1 VSSPIDHKEA
11 QPHCGCNKVLKTFDF
26 TLTSLKKNIP
36 IGCEQMSPS
45 SMLANM
51 AVSICKEVSMDTLL
65 PSQMELDAFNSMMTV
80 ALPFPPV
87 PVMCLTVTDT
97 TDAYASSHDVLGSA
111 ISSSLIGEDYTRR
124 LDAGDIQ
131 KNKHSILMKL
141 NHEVSDIWKQHIDQD
156 LPLPILQDN
165 VYKVYCDSFRC
176 YMSCYPGCSDLR
188 MMPIDSVDVGSRL
201 HRQAV
206 QHFNARAGTFSDSTD
221 IGEAQPF
228 HTYRQLLVLYS
239 RDLHAEAQNPM
250 CDSKPITT

>member
-1 VSSPIDHKEA
+1 
-11 QPHCGCNKVLKTFDF
+11 
-26 TLTSLKKNIP
+26 
-36 IGCEQMSPS
+36 
-45 SMLANM
+45 MLADV
-51 AVSICKEVSMDTLL
+51 AVSMCKDVSMDTLL
-65 PSQMELDAFNSMMTV
+65 PSQMELDAFTSMMTV

-124 LDAGDIQ
+124 ADAGDIQ
-131 KNKHSILMKL
+131 KYKHSILMQL
-141 NHEVSDIWKQHIDQD
+141 NQKVSDIWKQHINQD
-156 LPLPILQDN
+156 FSLPILQEN
-165 VYKVYCDSFRC
+165 IYKVYCDSFRC

-206 QHFNARAGTFSDSTD
+206 QHFNARAATFSDSTD
-221 IGEAQPF
+221 IGQAQSF

-239 RDLHAEAQNPM
+239 RDLHAEAQNSM
-250 CDSKPITT
+250 SDEQ